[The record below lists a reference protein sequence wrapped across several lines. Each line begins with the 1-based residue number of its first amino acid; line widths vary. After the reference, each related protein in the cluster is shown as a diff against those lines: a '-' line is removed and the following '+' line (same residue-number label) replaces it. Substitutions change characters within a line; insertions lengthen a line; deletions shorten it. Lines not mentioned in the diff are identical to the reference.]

1 MIRKN
6 ILLRTL
12 TILVLLFAATSLEAA
27 EKMTTVDVLL
37 DDVSANK
44 VPFLIAADSGIY
56 AKNGLDVHLHI
67 NADAVATARSRGI
80 NISDSNVAR
89 GDAASPIDITGG
101 SWWLARVGQPSYID
115 RVIVSTTEDKL
126 RDHIIAVSSL
136 SSIADIKGKRLGYSS
151 FGAVIHYGDLSLAK
165 EMGWNPQKDIH
176 LVADAANLNALKTG
190 KADAILA
197 SALVTGSLTPEM
209 GFRDLGDLSSHNIPL
224 AGSGIMI
231 ERKWLVAHRDAAAR
245 FVKAAVEATALMK
258 KDRKVFD
265 AAAGKWF
272 SITDGKTLD
281 HMYAATAEISD
292 KPYPSVA
299 GIRNAMAVY
308 DTPAMRMHKPEY
320 FYDSSFIKALDDSG
334 FLSNPL
340 Q

>member
-1 MIRKN
+1 MIRKTM
-6 ILLRTL
+6 LLRTM

-27 EKMTTVDVLL
+27 EDMTTVDVVL
-37 DDVSANK
+37 DDVSVNK
-44 VPFLIAADSGIY
+44 VPFLIAADNGIY
-56 AKNGLDVHLHI
+56 AKNGLDVRLHI

-80 NISDSNVAR
+80 NVSDANVER
-89 GDAASPIDITGG
+89 SSTVPPIDITGG

-126 RDHIIAVSSL
+126 RDHVIAVSSL
-136 SSIADIKGKRLGYSS
+136 SSISDIKGKRLGYSS

-165 EMGWNPQKDIH
+165 EMGWNPKKDVD
-176 LVADAANLNALKTG
+176 LVPDAANLSALKTG

-197 SALVTGSLTPEM
+197 SALVTGSLTPDM
-209 GFRDLGDLSSHNIPL
+209 GFKDLGDLTSHNIPL

-231 ERKWLVAHRDAAAR
+231 ERKWLAAHRGAAAR
-245 FVKAAVEATALMK
+245 FVKAAIEATALMK

-272 SITDGKTLD
+272 NITDSRTLD

-308 DTPAMRMHKPEY
+308 DTPAMRSHKAEY
-320 FYDSSFIKALDDSG
+320 FYDSSFIRALDKSG
-334 FLSNPL
+334 FLDHPL

>member
-1 MIRKN
+1 MARKTTF
-6 ILLRTL
+6 LRTA
-12 TILVLLFAATSLEAA
+12 TIFALLCAATSLQAA
-27 EKMTTVDVLL
+27 EEMTTVDVVL

-56 AKNGLDVHLHI
+56 EKNGLNVRLHI

-80 NISDSNVAR
+80 KISDANVDP
-89 GDAASPIDITGG
+89 GNIVSPIDITGG
-101 SWWLARVGQPSYID
+101 SWWLARVGQPAYID

-126 RDHIIAVSSL
+126 RDHVIAVSSL
-136 SSIADIKGKRLGYSS
+136 SSISDIKGKRLGYSS
-151 FGAVIHYGDLSLAK
+151 FGSVIHYGDLSLAK
-165 EMGWNPQKDIH
+165 EMKWNPEKDIH

-197 SALVTGSLTPEM
+197 SALVTGSLTPDM
-209 GFRDLGDLSSHNIPL
+209 GFKDLGDLTSHNIPL

-231 ERKWLVAHRDAAAR
+231 ERKWLTAHRDAAAR
-245 FVKAAVEATALMK
+245 FVKAAVQATALMK

-265 AAAGKWF
+265 ASAKKWF

-308 DTPAMRMHKPEY
+308 DTPAMRAHKAEY
-320 FYDSSFIKALDDSG
+320 FYDSSFIQSLDKSG
-334 FLSNPL
+334 FLDHPL